1 MRRIHILFLIGVA
14 VAVLLFGVI
23 REGFQSE
30 FQDIGILYRAN
41 PCGEHGD
48 CRSCAEAAGC
58 GWCAERGKCVPMA
71 RDGFPIRYRDR
82 FGSRRPICAPYG
94 FQSRPEICA

>member
-14 VAVLLFGVI
+14 VMALWFGVS
-23 REGFQSE
+23 REGFQTE
-30 FQDIGILYRAN
+30 FQDIGILYSVN
-41 PCGEHGD
+41 PCGDHTE

-58 GWCAERGKCVPMA
+58 GWCAEKEKCVPMG

-94 FQSRPEICA
+94 FQNRPEMCE